1 LRDLIAHLGLAERCG
16 YVRRALPIPAE
27 AASHQ
32 FLYGNRPDA
41 FTAGTLKHSL
51 QLSGFPMLDAF
62 SRSVV
67 SADAKTAA
75 VGAGDIAALRQY
87 VAEGNKRLDA
97 VNAITSNA
105 SCIVSDA
112 VTGMICENTGLIQAG
127 GNCYPNRRMAACLR
141 DGEIILRYISY
152 ALLAGDASV
161 LDDRCLN
168 GLKET
173 YIALGVPAQ
182 SAARAVAIMKASAT
196 AHIGETN
203 TPANGGTKFRKMETT
218 QGDCSALVAEAAS
231 YFDRVIS
238 AIA

>member
-1 LRDLIAHLGLAERCG
+1 
-16 YVRRALPIPAE
+16 
-27 AASHQ
+27 
-32 FLYGNRPDA
+32 
-41 FTAGTLKHSL
+41 
-51 QLSGFPMLDAF
+51 MLDAF
-62 SRSVV
+62 SRAVV
-67 SADAKTAA
+67 SADAKTAPIGSGELA
-75 VGAGDIAALRQY
+75 SLRNY

-141 DGEIILRYISY
+141 DGEIVLRYISY

-173 YIALGVPAQ
+173 YVALGVPLQ
-182 SAARAVAIMKASAT
+182 SAGRAVSIMKASST
-196 AHIGETN
+196 AHINETN
-203 TPANGGTKFRKMETT
+203 SQAMGGTRFRKMETI
-218 QGDCSALVAEAAS
+218 QGDCSALVSEAGS

-238 AIA
+238 ALG

>member
-1 LRDLIAHLGLAERCG
+1 
-16 YVRRALPIPAE
+16 
-27 AASHQ
+27 
-32 FLYGNRPDA
+32 
-41 FTAGTLKHSL
+41 
-51 QLSGFPMLDAF
+51 MLDAF

-67 SADAKTAA
+67 SADAKTAP
-75 VGAGDIAALRQY
+75 VGGSDLAGLRSY
-87 VAEGNKRLDA
+87 VSQGNKRLDA

-141 DGEIILRYISY
+141 DGEIVLRYISY

-173 YIALGVPAQ
+173 LYRSGRSYPVRRSCRRHHEGFCHCSHWRNQHPRLGW
-182 SAARAVAIMKASAT
+182 
-196 AHIGETN
+196 
-203 TPANGGTKFRKMETT
+203 
-218 QGDCSALVAEAAS
+218 
-231 YFDRVIS
+231 
-238 AIA
+238 

>member
-1 LRDLIAHLGLAERCG
+1 
-16 YVRRALPIPAE
+16 
-27 AASHQ
+27 
-32 FLYGNRPDA
+32 
-41 FTAGTLKHSL
+41 
-51 QLSGFPMLDAF
+51 MLDAF
-62 SRSVV
+62 SRAVV
-67 SADAKTAA
+67 SADAKTAPI
-75 VGAGDIAALRQY
+75 GGGELAALRNY

-141 DGEIILRYISY
+141 DGEIVLRYVSY

-173 YIALGVPAQ
+173 YIALGVPLQ
-182 SAARAVAIMKASAT
+182 SAGRAVAIMKASAT
-196 AHIGETN
+196 AHINETN
-203 TPANGGTKFRKMETT
+203 TPANGGSKFRKMETSN
-218 QGDCSALVAEAAS
+218 GDCSALVAEAAS
-231 YFDRVIS
+231 YFDRVIG
-238 AIA
+238 ALG